1 MKFGESDT
9 KYVATADKKILN
21 EKLLNL
27 FHASITNV
35 STEIGKVLPFTINAV
50 DILSARKALH
60 SLVGSR

>member
-1 MKFGESDT
+1 MKFGENDT
-9 KYVATADKKILN
+9 KYAATADKQILN
-21 EKLLNL
+21 EKLLNF
-27 FHASITNV
+27 FHASIRNI